1 MTDDQF
7 RAEKQYQ
14 LSLSIAKSMLEISII
29 TPEEF
34 ALIDEY
40 LLEKY
45 RPLLGTL
52 FSHINLT
59 S

>member
-14 LSLSIAKSMLEISII
+14 SSLSIAKSMLEKNII

>member
-1 MTDDQF
+1 MTDYQF

-14 LSLSIAKSMLEISII
+14 SSLSIAKSMLKKSII
-29 TPEEF
+29 TSEEF

-45 RPLLGTL
+45 KPLLGTL

>member
-14 LSLSIAKSMLEISII
+14 SSLSIAKSMLEKSII

-34 ALIDEY
+34 AFIDEF

-45 RPLLGTL
+45 KPLIGTL

>member
-14 LSLSIAKSMLEISII
+14 SSLSIAKFMLEKSII
-29 TPEEF
+29 TPEDF

>member
-14 LSLSIAKSMLEISII
+14 SSLSIAKSMLEKSII

-34 ALIDEY
+34 ALIDEF
-40 LLEKY
+40 LLQKY

-52 FSHINLT
+52 FSDINLT

>member
-14 LSLSIAKSMLEISII
+14 SSLSIAKSMFEKSII

-34 ALIDEY
+34 ALIDEF

-45 RPLLGTL
+45 KPLLGTL
-52 FSHINLT
+52 FSHIILT

>member
-14 LSLSIAKSMLEISII
+14 SSLSIAKSMLEKSII

-34 ALIDEY
+34 AIIDEL

-45 RPLLGTL
+45 KPLLGTL